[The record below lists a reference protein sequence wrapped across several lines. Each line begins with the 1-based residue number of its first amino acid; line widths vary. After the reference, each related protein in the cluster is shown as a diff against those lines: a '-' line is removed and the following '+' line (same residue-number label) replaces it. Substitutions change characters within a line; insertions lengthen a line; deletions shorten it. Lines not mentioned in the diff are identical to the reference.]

1 MTEESLSGGQPKEK
15 ILRSAQDDS
24 PAEKIPRFARNDND
38 VSPLS
43 LSGQQKNQNTNRAVA
58 ASSGNSPVS
67 LPAQV
72 KGKLDLKDL

>member
-38 VSPLS
+38 VSPFPSQDNKRIRIPTGPLP
-43 LSGQQKNQNTNRAVA
+43 LQAVTA
-58 ASSGNSPVS
+58 LFHCPRRSKENWI
-67 LPAQV
+67 
-72 KGKLDLKDL
+72 